1 MTHDPLPQLTVT
13 LHSATGSLSGDAFAP
28 GYLVVIESG
37 SSAMFSLPQSGEIIV
52 GRAPDC
58 ALRVQDPS
66 VSRQHARVRI
76 ISGNGNGNGQVIIE
90 DLGSHN
96 GTRVNGER
104 IAAPR
109 RLLSGDVIVLCDV
122 TVIYQLSHHRH
133 QPGRGGA
140 PRARPLSEDLTG
152 LRHRLEEEVERAL
165 YSHRPVAL
173 CAVWTGPLSVM
184 VRSQLADAVA
194 AALRVVDVAA
204 WGGAEHLVV
213 LLPDSEAV
221 GAQTAAARLVEVVAE
236 TVPQAKAGLA
246 VCPSDGYDAD
256 ALLSGARAAMDSAAP
271 GRVGQAAAAAQTL
284 AVGDRTVVLAD
295 PAMVRLYKL
304 IDRLAQSDLP
314 VLITGETGSGKEIAA
329 QTLHARSRRA
339 AQRLVS
345 INCAALPESLAE
357 SELFGHEKG
366 AFSGAVAAK
375 QGLLEA
381 AHGGTVFLD
390 EIGELSPAVQAKL
403 LRVLETK
410 KLMRVGEVRERLVDV
425 RIVAA
430 TNRKLAEE
438 SAAGR
443 FRQDLF
449 FRLSSAVLVLPPLRD
464 RQRELPILA
473 RTFLDEACKR
483 AGRPPLLIAPA
494 AMDLLLRYS
503 WPGNLRELRNAM
515 DYAATVVSEPV
526 LEPEH
531 LPATIL
537 SSVTTAR
544 SPREPAAESSS
555 LTQLARII
563 LRLPVSDKL
572 DAIESALVGEAMALA
587 SGNKSAAARLLGVH
601 RKVVERRVERK
612 TGDGPE
618 KD

>member
-1 MTHDPLPQLTVT
+1 MALDPSPQLTVT
-13 LHSATGSLSGDAFAP
+13 LHSATGSPAEESLAP
-28 GYLVVIESG
+28 GYLLVVESG
-37 SSAMFSLPQSGEIIV
+37 SSAMFQLPQSGEIVV
-52 GRAPDC
+52 GRASEA

-66 VSRQHARVRI
+66 VSRQHARFRI
-76 ISGNGNGNGQVIIE
+76 ARGEVLIE

-104 IAAPR
+104 ITAPR

-122 TVIYQLSHHRH
+122 AIIYQLNHQGHHG
-133 QPGRGGA
+133 PGQSQT
-140 PRARPLSEDLTG
+140 PRVRPLHEDLTV

-165 YSHRPVAL
+165 SSHRPVSL
-173 CAVWTGPLSVM
+173 CALWTGVLAGSA
-184 VRSQLADAVA
+184 RSKLAHELG
-194 AALRVVDVAA
+194 AALRVIDVAA
-204 WGGAEHLVV
+204 WGGTDHLIV
-213 LLPDSEAV
+213 LLPDSEAQ
-221 GAQTAAARLVEVVAE
+221 GAHAAAARLVDAAAAVVPLAR
-236 TVPQAKAGLA
+236 AGLA
-246 VCPSDGYDAD
+246 GCPSDGYDVD
-256 ALLSGARAAMDSAAP
+256 ALLSGARAAMDGAP
-271 GRVGQAAAAAQTL
+271 PGQIGQAAAAVQTL
-284 AVGDRTVVLAD
+284 SIGDRTVVLAD

-329 QTLHARSRRA
+329 QTLHTRSRRA

-366 AFSGAVAAK
+366 SFSGAVAAK

-381 AHGGTVFLD
+381 AHGGTVFFD
-390 EIGELSPAVQAKL
+390 EIGELPPAVQAKL

-410 KLMRVGEVRERLVDV
+410 KLMRVGEVRERTVDV
-425 RIVAA
+425 RIIAA

-438 SAAGR
+438 STAGR

-473 RTFLDEACKR
+473 RTFLAEACAR
-483 AGRPPLLIAPA
+483 AGRSPLLIAPA

-515 DYAATVVSEPV
+515 DYAATVVTEPV

-531 LPATIL
+531 LPAPIL
-537 SSVTTAR
+537 LALTTPSSAR
-544 SPREPAAESSS
+544 QPEEESSS
-555 LTQLARII
+555 LAQLARVI

-572 DAIESALVGEAMALA
+572 DAIESALVSAAMTLA

-601 RKVVERRVERK
+601 RKVVERRMERK
-612 TGDGPE
+612 DSAP
-618 KD
+618 

>member
-1 MTHDPLPQLTVT
+1 MAHDPSPQLTVT
-13 LHSATGSLSGDAFAP
+13 LHSAIGSPAPETLAP
-28 GYLVVIESG
+28 GYLLVVESG
-37 SSAMFSLPQSGEIIV
+37 SSAMFQLPQSGEVVV
-52 GRAPDC
+52 GRAPES

-66 VSRQHARVRI
+66 VSRQHARFRI
-76 ISGNGNGNGQVIIE
+76 ARGEVVIE

-104 IAAPR
+104 ITAPR

-122 TVIYQLSHHRH
+122 AIIYQLNHHH
-133 QPGRGGA
+133 GPGAGQG
-140 PRARPLSEDLTG
+140 PRVRPLHEDLTV

-165 YSHRPVAL
+165 CSHRPLSL
-173 CAVWTGPLSVM
+173 CALWTGPLAGSA
-184 VRSQLADAVA
+184 RSQLAQALGG
-194 AALRVVDVAA
+194 ALRVIDVAA
-204 WGGAEHLVV
+204 WGGADHLIV
-213 LLPDSEAV
+213 LLPDSEAQ
-221 GAQTAAARLVEVVAE
+221 GAQAAAARLVDAAAAVA
-236 TVPQAKAGLA
+236 PLSRAGLA
-246 VCPSDGYDAD
+246 GCPSDGYDVD
-256 ALLSGARAAMDSAAP
+256 ALLSGARAAMDGAP
-271 GRVGQAAAAAQTL
+271 PGQVGQAAAAAQTL
-284 AVGDRTVVLAD
+284 TIGDRTVVLAD

-329 QTLHARSRRA
+329 QTLHTRSRRA

-381 AHGGTVFLD
+381 AHGGTVFFD
-390 EIGELSPAVQAKL
+390 EIGELPPGVQAKL

-410 KLMRVGEVRERLVDV
+410 KLMRVGEVRERTVDV
-425 RIVAA
+425 RIIAA

-438 SAAGR
+438 SVAGR

-473 RTFLDEACKR
+473 RTFLSEACAR

-515 DYAATVVSEPV
+515 DYAATVVTEPV

-531 LPATIL
+531 LPPPIL
-537 SSVTTAR
+537 AALTTPR
-544 SPREPAAESSS
+544 STRQPEEESSS
-555 LTQLARII
+555 LAQLARVI

-572 DAIESALVGEAMALA
+572 DAIESALVSAAMTLA

-601 RKVVERRVERK
+601 RKVVERRMDRK
-612 TGDGPE
+612 EQTP
-618 KD
+618 